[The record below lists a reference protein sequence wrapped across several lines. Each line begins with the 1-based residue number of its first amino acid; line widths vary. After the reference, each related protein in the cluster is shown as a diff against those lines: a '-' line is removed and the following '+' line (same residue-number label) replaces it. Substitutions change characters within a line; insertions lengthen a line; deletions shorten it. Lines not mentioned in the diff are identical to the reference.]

1 MKKSVILL
9 FLLCLV
15 LALSAC
21 STQSPASDVPSQL
34 DNVETSDVSVPAQTE
49 EVPEEE
55 ILTPIYAAQLKEGSY
70 LITVDSSSSM
80 FRVIKCKLIVA
91 NGAMNAV
98 MTMSGDGYGMVY
110 MGTREEAS
118 MDTEE
123 NYVPFVLDEVGAKTF
138 TVPVEALDM
147 ELDCAAWSIRKEK
160 WYDRTL
166 IFMSDEL
173 PADALIVE

>member
-21 STQSPASDVPSQL
+21 STQSPASDVPSQS
-34 DNVETSDVSVPAQTE
+34 DNVETSDVYDSTQAG

-80 FRVIKCKLIVA
+80 FRVIKCELIVA

-110 MGTREEAS
+110 MGTGEEALV
-118 MDTEE
+118 DTEE
-123 NYVPFVLDEVGAKTF
+123 SYVPFVLDEAGAKTF

-160 WYDRTL
+160 WYDRVL
-166 IFMSDEL
+166 IFQSDEL
-173 PADALIVE
+173 PADALITE

>member
-21 STQSPASDVPSQL
+21 STHSPASDVPSQS
-34 DNVETSDVSVPAQTE
+34 DNVETSDASDSTQAE

-55 ILTPIYAAQLKEGSY
+55 VLTPIYAAQLKEGSY

-80 FRVIKCKLIVA
+80 FRVIKCELIVA

-98 MTMSGDGYGMVY
+98 LC
-110 MGTREEAS
+110 
-118 MDTEE
+118 
-123 NYVPFVLDEVGAKTF
+123 PFDKCGQN
-138 TVPVEALDM
+138 
-147 ELDCAAWSIRKEK
+147 
-160 WYDRTL
+160 
-166 IFMSDEL
+166 
-173 PADALIVE
+173 

>member
-1 MKKSVILL
+1 MKKPVILL

-21 STQSPASDVPSQL
+21 STQSPASNVPSQS
-34 DNVETSDVSVPAQTE
+34 DSVETSDVSDSTQAG

-80 FRVIKCKLIVA
+80 FRVIKCELIVA

-110 MGTREEAS
+110 MGTGEEALV
-118 MDTEE
+118 DTEE
-123 NYVPFVLDEVGAKTF
+123 SYVPFVLDEAGAKTF

-160 WYDRTL
+160 WYDRVL
-166 IFMSDEL
+166 IFQSDEL
-173 PADALIVE
+173 PADALITE

>member
-21 STQSPASDVPSQL
+21 STHSPASDVPSQS
-34 DNVETSDVSVPAQTE
+34 DNVETSDVSDSTQAE

-55 ILTPIYAAQLKEGSY
+55 VLTPIYAAQLKEGSY

-80 FRVIKCKLIVA
+80 FRVIKCELIVA

-110 MGTREEAS
+110 MEPEKRHRWIQRKTTFLS
-118 MDTEE
+118 FWTKL
-123 NYVPFVLDEVGAKTF
+123 VPKPLPFLSRHLIWNWTAQPGVFG
-138 TVPVEALDM
+138 
-147 ELDCAAWSIRKEK
+147 RKSGMTAPSFSCLMNFLLM
-160 WYDRTL
+160 R
-166 IFMSDEL
+166 
-173 PADALIVE
+173 